1 MCPRAAF
8 WAAFLF
14 LMWLFQ
20 KSKNKVSSRK
30 QIQIKEVR
38 DDVLILPG
46 NQYRL
51 VIETSSINFELK
63 SEEEQ
68 DTIIDSFQNFLNS
81 LSTPLQILVRVREV
95 DVDHYL
101 EQIVKNKDQEKEAIY
116 REQLDT
122 YTEFIQKLVTGNKI
136 LSRRFYM
143 IIPYHNSQ
151 TKDFK
156 IIKEQLYLTRDIVT
170 RGLEKIGMKVRSLNS
185 LELLDLFYTFYNP
198 SQVKTQPLKERVVE
212 LSNQTYV

>member
-1 MCPRAAF
+1 
-8 WAAFLF
+8 
-14 LMWLFQ
+14 MWLFQ
-20 KSKNKVSSRK
+20 KSKSKVSSRQ
-30 QIQIKEVR
+30 QIQIKEVK
-38 DDVLILPG
+38 DDILILPH
-46 NQYRL
+46 QEYRL
-51 VIETSSINFELK
+51 AIETSSINFELK

-81 LSTPLQILVRVREV
+81 LSTPLQILIRVREV

-101 EQIVKNKDQEKEAIY
+101 EQIVRNKDSEKEAIY

-122 YTEFIQKLVTGNKI
+122 YTGFIQQLVTGNKI
-136 LSRRFYM
+136 LSRRFYI
-143 IIPYHNSQ
+143 IIPYHNPQ

-156 IIKEQLYLTRDIVT
+156 IIKEQLCLTRDIVT

-198 SQVKTQPLKERVVE
+198 SQVKTQPLKEQIVA
-212 LSNQTYV
+212 LTNKAYV

>member
-1 MCPRAAF
+1 
-8 WAAFLF
+8 
-14 LMWLFQ
+14 MWLFQ
-20 KSKNKVSSRK
+20 KSKSKVSSRQ

-38 DDVLILPG
+38 DDILILPREE
-46 NQYRL
+46 YRL
-51 VIETSSINFELK
+51 AIETSSINFELK

-81 LSTPLQILVRVREV
+81 LSTPLQILIRVREV

-101 EQIVKNKDQEKEAIY
+101 EQIVKNKDTEKETIY

-136 LSRRFYM
+136 LSRRFYI
-143 IIPYHNSQ
+143 IIPYHNTQ

-156 IIKEQLYLTRDIVT
+156 IIKEQLFLTRDIVT

-185 LELLDLFYTFYNP
+185 LELLDLFYAFYNP
-198 SQVKTQPLKERVVE
+198 SHIKTQPLKEYITE
-212 LSNQTYV
+212 LTNQAYV